1 VAAARL
7 VTDVSQT
14 KLLFALNPGEI
25 VPEYRAKS
33 SRNRERDQIGML
45 GDIIAD
51 SRATSQKTQR
61 WREADSNRRSLSQNE
76 PVSLAEREC
85 RRGERAISKARSILG
100 ETEGSNPISSGS
112 QSVSLVP
119 SAATGTKGPAFAAN
133 VSLDETRE
141 RDMLASNRLTL
152 AFFL

>member
-61 WREADSNRRSLSQNE
+61 RRETDSNHRSLVQ
-76 PVSLAEREC
+76 
-85 RRGERAISKARSILG
+85 
-100 ETEGSNPISSGS
+100 ETGRFGGNAKTFEGP
-112 QSVSLVP
+112 
-119 SAATGTKGPAFAAN
+119 
-133 VSLDETRE
+133 DD
-141 RDMLASNRLTL
+141 RDRLR
-152 AFFL
+152 